1 MKETEWKY
9 MIPSLASSTRPAGAA
24 RPVPI
29 FSERRLT
36 KPATF
41 HPWCLS
47 CGNSL
52 QPAWEQVKKEHADSG
67 CQSLSPP
74 TQEIYTRVFESFR
87 LTSECCRA
95 AIMGTLP
102 NKTVAL
108 ERNWRQPV

>member
-1 MKETEWKY
+1 MEETKWKY
-9 MIPSLASSTRPAGAA
+9 MIPSLSSSTRPRGEASS
-24 RPVPI
+24 VPI
-29 FSERRLT
+29 FAEKRLT
-36 KPATF
+36 LPATF

-52 QPAWEQVKKEHADSG
+52 QAAWDQVKQDYADSG

-74 TQEIYTRVFESFR
+74 KQEIYTRVFGRFR

-102 NKTVAL
+102 SKTVAV
-108 ERNWRQPV
+108 ERNWRQPI